1 MKKDFGNCSVAFSIH
16 GTAWW
21 GKNLD
26 EAIKDCLSMAKVT
39 NNTVKLNF
47 NDVELRI
54 TKYHT
59 LENVKNVYHARMNE
73 RIKNA

>member
-26 EAIKDCLSMAKVT
+26 NAVNDCLALAKVT
-39 NNTVKLNF
+39 NNTVHLDF
-47 NDVELRI
+47 NGVDLRI

-59 LENVKNVYHARMNE
+59 LENVKNIYHTRLDE
-73 RIKNA
+73 KIKNA

>member
-26 EAIKDCLSMAKVT
+26 DAIQDCLALANVT
-39 NNTVKLNF
+39 NNTIHLNF
-47 NDVELRI
+47 NGVDLRI

-59 LENVKNVYHARMNE
+59 IENVKKIYNSQMNE
-73 RIKNA
+73 RINKC